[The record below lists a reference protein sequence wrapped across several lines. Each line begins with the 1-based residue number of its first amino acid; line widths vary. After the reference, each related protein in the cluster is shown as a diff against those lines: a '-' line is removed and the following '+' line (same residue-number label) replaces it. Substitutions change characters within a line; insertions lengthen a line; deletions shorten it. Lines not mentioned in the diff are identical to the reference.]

1 MNKLPIYKITSKRI
15 LKMVED
21 VDYLDCRDYIVD
33 LSNQLITYKV
43 YFDTLLTGPDG
54 LVMFTELKSRVND
67 YQERIKRKEWKSTV
81 KSGKKKKCVN
91 KNIEDKIF
99 NYVYLD
105 ILELSDYGDEIIL
118 TNFGREFVEKY
129 MKEEGV
135 G

>member
-1 MNKLPIYKITSKRI
+1 MKKLDIYKVTSKRI

-67 YQERIKRKEWKSTV
+67 YQERIKRKE
-81 KSGKKKKCVN
+81 
-91 KNIEDKIF
+91 
-99 NYVYLD
+99 
-105 ILELSDYGDEIIL
+105 
-118 TNFGREFVEKY
+118 
-129 MKEEGV
+129 
-135 G
+135 